1 MSRAGLLSL
10 LFLYKATSVTAD
22 FNEDVE
28 NCGLVLDD
36 MPSTLVEPFCHDY
49 VGGYYTPTITYT
61 VTDPPETYYTTQTVD
76 AYCTKEVYPTGG
88 YYPGKPKYPYAS
100 GGWKPYKPQPYETGY
115 SSKVYETSKEYGY
128 SSKVYETSK
137 EYSYSSEVY
146 STSKEYKPYPT
157 SKVYSTGELPPY
169 VYKPYPTGELPP
181 YGEDKSA
188 WSYGSAWL
196 STGSSTSEEATET
209 PEASETTGTPEA
221 SETSESISV
230 STTITVLWDSGNGTV
245 TVSDPLVFFDAKLT
259 GSRSR
264 PLASWVRAL
273 PTMWTSSLSR
283 ARCSRHTRRTFS
295 LSLAFS

>member
-36 MPSTLVEPFCHDY
+36 MPTTLVEPFCHDY
-49 VGGYYTPTITYT
+49 VGGYYTPTVTYT
-61 VTDPPETYYTTQTVD
+61 VTDAPETYYTTQTVD

-88 YYPGKPKYPYAS
+88 YYPPSDKPKYPYAT
-100 GGWKPYKPQPYETGY
+100 GGWKPYKPQP
-115 SSKVYETSKEYGY
+115 YETSKEYGY

-137 EYSYSSEVY
+137 EY
-146 STSKEYKPYPT
+146 KPYET

-169 VYKPYPTGELPP
+169 VYKPYPTGEVPP
-181 YGEDKSA
+181 YGEDRSA

-196 STGSSTSEEATET
+196 STASWTSEESSTSTSEES
-209 PEASETTGTPEA
+209 SETTATPEA

-230 STTITVLWDSGNGTV
+230 STTITVHWDTGNGTL

-264 PLASWVRAL
+264 PLVSWVRAL
-273 PTMWTSSLSR
+273 PTTWTSSLSR
-283 ARCSRHTRRTFS
+283 AHCSRHTRRTSS
-295 LSLAFS
+295 LPLAFS